1 VVNSLQRFERFFE
14 RLMEGS
20 VGRIFRSPIQPAEIG
35 RRLERAMEG
44 NQLAT
49 VDGIVVPNDYSVYLN
64 PQDMVLYTDF
74 VTSLCRQMEDWLIDL
89 ADERNYGFID
99 QVRVQMFG
107 DDRIEPRTISVDAH
121 IAELPGYDPV
131 QQEAVQRTEVYRV
144 VERTGNVPPQ
154 LLRVTSAVRPEE
166 MFSIRRQ
173 LTTIGRSLD
182 NDVVIPEPEVSRYHA
197 RIEYVNGHLEIVDL
211 ESTNGTIVNG
221 TQVRRRA
228 IEQGDSVVVGNA
240 KLELLPYRG
249 AMPQGTQGRP
259 R

>member
-1 VVNSLQRFERFFE
+1 
-14 RLMEGS
+14 
-20 VGRIFRSPIQPAEIG
+20 
-35 RRLERAMEG
+35 MEG

-249 AMPQGTQGRP
+249 AVPQGTQGRP